1 MDDATAIGIGWWG
14 EIDEEL
20 IACLRSGPQST
31 QDLAWK
37 LGMSSTAVTSL
48 LFMLAAQGKVRITG
62 AELAR

>member
-1 MDDATAIGIGWWG
+1 MDDETAIEIGWWG
-14 EIDEEL
+14 ELDDEVV
-20 IACLRSGPQST
+20 ACLRNGPQST

-37 LGMSSTAVTSL
+37 LGMSSNAVTSL

>member
-1 MDDATAIGIGWWG
+1 MHDATTIEVGWWS
-14 EIDEEL
+14 ELDEQV

-48 LFMLAAQGKVRITG
+48 LFMLAAEGKVRITG
-62 AELAR
+62 AELAS

>member
-1 MDDATAIGIGWWG
+1 MVDATTIEVSWWG
-14 EIDEEL
+14 ELDEQV

>member
-1 MDDATAIGIGWWG
+1 MDDATRIEVGWWG
-14 EIDEEL
+14 ELDEEI

-48 LFMLAAQGKVRITG
+48 LAMLAAEGKVRITG